1 MERTL
6 PSICAYVV
14 VPISRPKHMLF
25 PGRLMPKNRSSLSQE
40 ETDLHAFRREEIR
53 TQTTALI
60 HRLLEA
66 FKFLHYVASST
77 PIRFQGQSPSEE
89 SSWLEEGE
97 MEEWVEM
104 NEGVREAVSSMRVSM
119 ARSDLAVVKSTN
131 TASEMDSMDNFSLG
145 HHWTHHWNPH
155 GLEVTPLWTHI
166 TKPIPSQ
173 AHVTTLKSPLSYAYT
188 QLTVYT

>member
-1 MERTL
+1 MDRTL
-6 PSICAYVV
+6 PSICAPPDAQKYVV
-14 VPISRPKHMLF
+14 THNTGNFVVGRSTAALQTIRPLITVARGDQSARAQKRGDPH
-25 PGRLMPKNRSSLSQE
+25 PDHGAHSPAARSLQVSALCGQQYSDPLS
-40 ETDLHAFRREEIR
+40 
-53 TQTTALI
+53 
-60 HRLLEA
+60 
-66 FKFLHYVASST
+66 
-77 PIRFQGQSPSEE
+77 GQSPSEE

-104 NEGVREAVSSMRVSM
+104 NEGVREA
-119 ARSDLAVVKSTN
+119 KSTN

-173 AHVTTLKSPLSYAYT
+173 AHFTTLKSPLSYAYT

>member
-1 MERTL
+1 MDRTL

-25 PGRLMPKNRSSLSQE
+25 PGRLMPKNRSSLLQE

-60 HRLLEA
+60 HRLFEA

-104 NEGVREAVSSMRVSM
+104 NEGVREA
-119 ARSDLAVVKSTN
+119 KSTN